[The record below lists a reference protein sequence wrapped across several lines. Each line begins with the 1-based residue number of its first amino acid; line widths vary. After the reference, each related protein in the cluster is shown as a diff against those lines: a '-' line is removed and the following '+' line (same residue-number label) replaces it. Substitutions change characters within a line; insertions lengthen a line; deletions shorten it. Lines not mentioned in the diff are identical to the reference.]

1 MWRSFLFVCFF
12 WVLSQPLI
20 GQSTENRQKE
30 LEAQR
35 QRLQKEIKQ
44 INKMLYSNS
53 SQRQTALGQ
62 VEDLEVKLN
71 VRQRLIQVNNQQAN
85 YLNQRIRINE
95 KEISQLRIAIEKAK
109 KDYAKMIQ
117 ESYQSQSEQN
127 RLLFLFSS
135 ESLLQAYRRI
145 QYMKQYARF
154 RKRQAKEIAEKTV
167 LLQDLNTTL
176 IAQREQ
182 KEKLVAENRLSQQKI
197 KKEKSQQQAMI
208 QQLKRK
214 GKKLAAQIR
223 KKQRQADAIDREIQ
237 RLIQEAIAA
246 SNKKAGK
253 KASRASFAMTP
264 EEKLIASNLESNR
277 GRLPWPVAEGVI
289 TQRFGTQPHPVVR
302 TTMIKSTGITIATA
316 PQSDARAVFDG
327 EVMSILSFKGSNP
340 TVLIKHGNYIT
351 AYKNL
356 GKVYVKKGDKIRTK
370 QSVGQVFTN
379 PVDGKTSLQF
389 SLFKASKPQNPK
401 LWLARL

>member
-1 MWRSFLFVCFF
+1 MWRSFLFVCFS

-53 SQRQTALGQ
+53 SKRQTALGQ

-71 VRQRLIQVNNQQAN
+71 VRKRLIQVNNQQAN

-109 KDYAKMIQ
+109 TDYAKMIQ

-154 RKRQAKEIAEKTV
+154 RKRQAKDSAH
-167 LLQDLNTTL
+167 N
-176 IAQREQ
+176 
-182 KEKLVAENRLSQQKI
+182 
-197 KKEKSQQQAMI
+197 
-208 QQLKRK
+208 
-214 GKKLAAQIR
+214 
-223 KKQRQADAIDREIQ
+223 
-237 RLIQEAIAA
+237 
-246 SNKKAGK
+246 
-253 KASRASFAMTP
+253 
-264 EEKLIASNLESNR
+264 
-277 GRLPWPVAEGVI
+277 
-289 TQRFGTQPHPVVR
+289 
-302 TTMIKSTGITIATA
+302 
-316 PQSDARAVFDG
+316 
-327 EVMSILSFKGSNP
+327 
-340 TVLIKHGNYIT
+340 
-351 AYKNL
+351 
-356 GKVYVKKGDKIRTK
+356 
-370 QSVGQVFTN
+370 
-379 PVDGKTSLQF
+379 
-389 SLFKASKPQNPK
+389 
-401 LWLARL
+401 